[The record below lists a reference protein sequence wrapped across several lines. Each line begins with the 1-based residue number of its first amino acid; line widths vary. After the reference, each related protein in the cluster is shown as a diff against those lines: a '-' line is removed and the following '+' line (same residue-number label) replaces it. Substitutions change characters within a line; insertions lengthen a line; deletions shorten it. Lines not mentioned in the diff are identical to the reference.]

1 MTAKIRGILVML
13 FRLIRKVVE
22 KVLSLET
29 WKKKRVW
36 IGALVGLRAAYV
48 TMNEYALNPFKKS
61 L

>member
-1 MTAKIRGILVML
+1 ML